1 MYLKRI
7 EIAGFKSFA
16 DRTVI
21 EFNQGLTAV
30 VGPNGSGKSNIT
42 EAVRWVLGEQS
53 AKNLRG
59 GTMPDVIFAGSSSR
73 PALNIAEVTLVLDN
87 EERFLP
93 IDFSEVSVTRRL
105 TRSGDSD
112 FFINK
117 QSCRLKDIV
126 NLFMDSG
133 LGKESFSIISQGK
146 VESIFNSKPE
156 DRRGIFEE
164 AAGVLKYK
172 TRKKEAEKR
181 LFETE
186 DNLNRVQD
194 IIYELESQLEP
205 LKEQSDVA
213 TKYLLYK
220 EQLTAVDVSV
230 TVQKIEQYKETWNE
244 KEFALNKILVE
255 INAKRESLLVEEEK
269 LKELKESRE
278 ILEKEIDSKQSEL
291 LSVTTGFEKLEGQK
305 QLLEEKKR
313 HSDQNKETYEENLA
327 SLAAKEIAVKNEIDT
342 LKEEEASL
350 TVTKKELLVEVEEL
364 KAEVQ
369 RFSKSTKEQLED
381 LRSDYVDVMQQQTNI
396 NNDLKYLE
404 KQHQQE
410 LMRNEKDVNTYEI
423 LLLEE
428 KETQKNYD
436 TTKKA
441 LEKQSLTV
449 QELLTN
455 FKEVHSEVNE
465 LKAKVSTNERQMY
478 EALKILQQAQAKEKS
493 LQDLKANYAGFY
505 QGVRAVLKDKDS
517 LGGIVG
523 AVAELVTVPKE
534 VSLAIETALGASAQ
548 HIITEDETSAR
559 KAISYLKQKRVG
571 RATFLPLTTIKP
583 RALNQSIKAKV
594 MSHSGFIGIANEL
607 VTYDT
612 KISKIIENILGLTI
626 IAKDLQTANEL
637 AKLIN
642 FQYRV
647 VSLEGDVMNPG
658 GSMTGGANKSGQN
671 NQLFSQGQDLKELE
685 VQVARM
691 TRLYETKESE
701 VKALKQELQLK
712 ESQLE
717 EVRHEG
723 EVARLKEQTLTN
735 DLEKYEQKV
744 TRQEKERRAFEY
756 EKRELQRFLEDYKE
770 EKEQLLEAQEKLA
783 TKKLELDKLMKETSE
798 LEEETTQQKEI
809 SQNKLNQK
817 QAELAVITEKSS
829 HLNLRIKERE
839 FEFEELTTNK
849 ENLHFQL
856 NSESSEHL
864 SHGEVSQRIEEEM
877 VRLKLAKENLS
888 DTLENLKKQR
898 EALYQ
903 QISVGDDKIV
913 EQNQLIQE
921 QMDQKT
927 AVEVAKNSANIALD
941 RSLMYLQEEYGLTFE
956 AGKLNYE
963 PVEDFEAGKEKIK
976 VLKSEIQQLG
986 VVNVSAIEQ
995 YKEVKERHTFLVSQQ
1010 EDLILAKDE
1019 LFETMNEMDELVIKK
1034 FHDVFCDIR
1043 EEFRKV
1049 FPNMFGGGHA
1059 DLILTDPT
1067 DLLHTGIDIIAQPP
1081 GKKLQNLSLL
1091 SGGERALT
1099 AIALLFA
1106 IIQARPVPFCILDE
1120 VEAALDDANVAR
1132 YGNYLRHFGEDTQF
1146 IVITHRKGTMESA
1159 NMLYGVT
1166 MQESGVS
1173 KIVSVHLEELENQ
1186 EKLDML

>member
-1 MYLKRI
+1 
-7 EIAGFKSFA
+7 
-16 DRTVI
+16 
-21 EFNQGLTAV
+21 
-30 VGPNGSGKSNIT
+30 
-42 EAVRWVLGEQS
+42 
-53 AKNLRG
+53 KNLRG

-172 TRKKEAEKR
+172 IRKKEAEKR

-205 LKEQSDVA
+205 LEEQSDVA

-230 TVQKIEQYKETWNE
+230 TIQKIEQYKETWNE
-244 KEFALNKILVE
+244 KEAALNKILVE

-269 LKELKESRE
+269 LKELKDSRE

-410 LMRNEKDVNTYEI
+410 MMRNEKDVNTYET

-436 TTKKA
+436 TTKKV

-465 LKAKVSTNERQMY
+465 LKSKVSTNERQMY

-523 AVAELVTVPKE
+523 AVAELVAVPKE

-571 RATFLPLTTIKP
+571 R
-583 RALNQSIKAKV
+583 
-594 MSHSGFIGIANEL
+594 
-607 VTYDT
+607 
-612 KISKIIENILGLTI
+612 
-626 IAKDLQTANEL
+626 
-637 AKLIN
+637 
-642 FQYRV
+642 
-647 VSLEGDVMNPG
+647 
-658 GSMTGGANKSGQN
+658 
-671 NQLFSQGQDLKELE
+671 
-685 VQVARM
+685 
-691 TRLYETKESE
+691 
-701 VKALKQELQLK
+701 
-712 ESQLE
+712 
-717 EVRHEG
+717 
-723 EVARLKEQTLTN
+723 
-735 DLEKYEQKV
+735 
-744 TRQEKERRAFEY
+744 
-756 EKRELQRFLEDYKE
+756 
-770 EKEQLLEAQEKLA
+770 
-783 TKKLELDKLMKETSE
+783 
-798 LEEETTQQKEI
+798 
-809 SQNKLNQK
+809 
-817 QAELAVITEKSS
+817 
-829 HLNLRIKERE
+829 
-839 FEFEELTTNK
+839 
-849 ENLHFQL
+849 
-856 NSESSEHL
+856 
-864 SHGEVSQRIEEEM
+864 
-877 VRLKLAKENLS
+877 
-888 DTLENLKKQR
+888 
-898 EALYQ
+898 
-903 QISVGDDKIV
+903 
-913 EQNQLIQE
+913 
-921 QMDQKT
+921 
-927 AVEVAKNSANIALD
+927 
-941 RSLMYLQEEYGLTFE
+941 
-956 AGKLNYE
+956 
-963 PVEDFEAGKEKIK
+963 
-976 VLKSEIQQLG
+976 
-986 VVNVSAIEQ
+986 
-995 YKEVKERHTFLVSQQ
+995 
-1010 EDLILAKDE
+1010 
-1019 LFETMNEMDELVIKK
+1019 
-1034 FHDVFCDIR
+1034 
-1043 EEFRKV
+1043 
-1049 FPNMFGGGHA
+1049 
-1059 DLILTDPT
+1059 
-1067 DLLHTGIDIIAQPP
+1067 
-1081 GKKLQNLSLL
+1081 
-1091 SGGERALT
+1091 
-1099 AIALLFA
+1099 
-1106 IIQARPVPFCILDE
+1106 
-1120 VEAALDDANVAR
+1120 
-1132 YGNYLRHFGEDTQF
+1132 
-1146 IVITHRKGTMESA
+1146 
-1159 NMLYGVT
+1159 
-1166 MQESGVS
+1166 
-1173 KIVSVHLEELENQ
+1173 
-1186 EKLDML
+1186 

>member
-42 EAVRWVLGEQS
+42 EAIRWVLGEQS

-73 PALNIAEVTLVLDN
+73 PALNLAEVTLVLDN

-194 IIYELESQLEP
+194 IIYELEAQLHP
-205 LKEQSDVA
+205 LREQSEIA
-213 TKYLLYK
+213 AKYLVYK
-220 EQLTAVDVSV
+220 EQLTTVDVNV
-230 TVQKIEQYKETWNE
+230 TIQEIESHKKVWEEQDKVLKIIIANIEDKKRSLFLQEETQK
-244 KEFALNKILVE
+244 
-255 INAKRESLLVEEEK
+255 K
-269 LKELKESRE
+269 LKEKRE
-278 ILEKEIDSKQSEL
+278 ELETTVDSHQRKL
-291 LSVTTGFEKLEGQK
+291 LETTTNFEKLEGRK
-305 QLLEEKKR
+305 NVLEER
-313 HSDQNKETYEENLA
+313 QRFSVQNKTAYEEDL
-327 SLAAKEIAVKNEIDT
+327 KEVFDKEKELQEELVQ
-342 LKEEEASL
+342 LKEEEIKLS
-350 TVTKKELLVEVEEL
+350 TVKKELSEEVGTLSAEVE
-364 KAEVQ
+364 
-369 RFSKSTKEQLED
+369 RFSKSTKEQLEE

-396 NNDLKYLE
+396 NNDLKHLE

-410 LMRNEKDVNTYEI
+410 MARNQKDVTTYET

-428 KETQKNYD
+428 KETKISFEKTNKELVKQKE
-436 TTKKA
+436 KVAKLLESFGLVQQEVLGLKSKA
-441 LEKQSLTV
+441 SNTEK
-449 QELLTN
+449 
-455 FKEVHSEVNE
+455 
-465 LKAKVSTNERQMY
+465 QMY
-478 EALKILQQAQAKEKS
+478 EALKILQQGQAKEKS
-493 LQDLKANYAGFY
+493 LQELKANYAGFY
-505 QGVRAVLKDKDS
+505 QGVRSVLKERDS

-523 AVAELVTVPKE
+523 AVAELITVPKE
-534 VSLAIETALGASAQ
+534 ISLAIETALGASAQ
-548 HIITEDETSAR
+548 HVITDNEGSAR

-571 RATFLPLTTIKP
+571 RATFLPLTTIKS
-583 RALNQSIKAKV
+583 RQLNSGIKARV
-594 MSHSGFIGIANEL
+594 ATHPGFVGVASEL
-607 VTYDT
+607 VEYD
-612 KISKIIENILGLTI
+612 KSISQVIENILGLTI
-626 IAKDLQTANEL
+626 VAKDLQTANEL
-637 AKLIN
+637 AKSIN

-658 GSMTGGANKSGQN
+658 GSMTGGASKQGQN
-671 NQLFSQGQDLKELE
+671 NQLFSQGQELKELE
-685 VQVARM
+685 VQVAQM
-691 TRLYETKESE
+691 TRLYQTKELE
-701 VKALKQELQLK
+701 VK
-712 ESQLE
+712 S
-717 EVRHEG
+717 
-723 EVARLKEQTLTN
+723 LKEQLQKAEEQLDSVRREGEEARMLEQSLTN
-735 DLEKYEQKV
+735 ELEKYEQRV
-744 TRQEKERRAFEY
+744 SRQEKERRAFEY
-756 EKRELQRFLEDYKE
+756 EKRELQRFLEDYQE
-770 EKEQLLEAQEKLA
+770 EKEQLLEAQEKLIQ
-783 TKKLELDKLMKETSE
+783 KKDELDRLLKETNE
-798 LEEETTQQKEI
+798 LEEEVTQKKEEAQQK
-809 SQNKLNQK
+809 LTVK
-817 QAELAVITEKSS
+817 QAELAGVAEKNVYLKQRVKEKQLAVDELMNRKS
-829 HLNLRIKERE
+829 HLSN
-839 FEFEELTTNK
+839 
-849 ENLHFQL
+849 QL
-856 NSESSEHL
+856 DSESTEHMT
-864 SHGEVSQRIEEEM
+864 HGEVSEQIQETMSQLKQEKEMLLNELDELKQEREE
-877 VRLKLAKENLS
+877 
-888 DTLENLKKQR
+888 
-898 EALYQ
+898 LYK
-903 QISVGDDKIV
+903 QISEGDEKV
-913 EQNQLIQE
+913 VQMNQVIQE
-921 QMDQKT
+921 QMNEKT
-927 AVEVAKNSANIALD
+927 TMEVAKNSANIGLD
-941 RSLMYLQEEYGLTFE
+941 QGLTYLQEEYGLTFE
-956 AGKLNYE
+956 AGKASY
-963 PVEDFEAGKEKIK
+963 PDVEDFDLGKQQIKELKEA
-976 VLKSEIQQLG
+976 IQQLG
-986 VVNVSAIEQ
+986 IVNLNAIDQ
-995 YKEVKERHTFLVSQQ
+995 YQEVNERHQFLVTQQ
-1010 EDLILAKDE
+1010 ADLVLAKDE

-1043 EEFRKV
+1043 EEFRNV

-1067 DLLHTGIDIIAQPP
+1067 DLLHTGIDIVAQPP

-1091 SGGERALT
+1091 SGGEKALT

-1120 VEAALDDANVAR
+1120 VEAALDDANVTR
-1132 YGNYLRHFGEDTQF
+1132 YGNYLRRFGEDTQF

-1186 EKLDML
+1186 ENLEMM

>member
-244 KEFALNKILVE
+244 KEAALNKILVE

-269 LKELKESRE
+269 LKELKDSRE

-410 LMRNEKDVNTYEI
+410 MMRNEKDVNTYET

-449 QELLTN
+449 QELLAN

-465 LKAKVSTNERQMY
+465 LKSKVSTNERQMY

-493 LQDLKANYAGFY
+493 LQDLKANYSGFY

-548 HIITEDETSAR
+548 HIITEDET
-559 KAISYLKQKRVG
+559 
-571 RATFLPLTTIKP
+571 
-583 RALNQSIKAKV
+583 
-594 MSHSGFIGIANEL
+594 
-607 VTYDT
+607 
-612 KISKIIENILGLTI
+612 
-626 IAKDLQTANEL
+626 
-637 AKLIN
+637 
-642 FQYRV
+642 
-647 VSLEGDVMNPG
+647 
-658 GSMTGGANKSGQN
+658 
-671 NQLFSQGQDLKELE
+671 
-685 VQVARM
+685 
-691 TRLYETKESE
+691 
-701 VKALKQELQLK
+701 
-712 ESQLE
+712 
-717 EVRHEG
+717 
-723 EVARLKEQTLTN
+723 
-735 DLEKYEQKV
+735 
-744 TRQEKERRAFEY
+744 
-756 EKRELQRFLEDYKE
+756 
-770 EKEQLLEAQEKLA
+770 
-783 TKKLELDKLMKETSE
+783 
-798 LEEETTQQKEI
+798 
-809 SQNKLNQK
+809 
-817 QAELAVITEKSS
+817 
-829 HLNLRIKERE
+829 
-839 FEFEELTTNK
+839 
-849 ENLHFQL
+849 
-856 NSESSEHL
+856 
-864 SHGEVSQRIEEEM
+864 
-877 VRLKLAKENLS
+877 
-888 DTLENLKKQR
+888 
-898 EALYQ
+898 
-903 QISVGDDKIV
+903 
-913 EQNQLIQE
+913 
-921 QMDQKT
+921 
-927 AVEVAKNSANIALD
+927 
-941 RSLMYLQEEYGLTFE
+941 
-956 AGKLNYE
+956 
-963 PVEDFEAGKEKIK
+963 
-976 VLKSEIQQLG
+976 
-986 VVNVSAIEQ
+986 
-995 YKEVKERHTFLVSQQ
+995 
-1010 EDLILAKDE
+1010 
-1019 LFETMNEMDELVIKK
+1019 
-1034 FHDVFCDIR
+1034 
-1043 EEFRKV
+1043 
-1049 FPNMFGGGHA
+1049 
-1059 DLILTDPT
+1059 
-1067 DLLHTGIDIIAQPP
+1067 
-1081 GKKLQNLSLL
+1081 
-1091 SGGERALT
+1091 
-1099 AIALLFA
+1099 
-1106 IIQARPVPFCILDE
+1106 
-1120 VEAALDDANVAR
+1120 
-1132 YGNYLRHFGEDTQF
+1132 
-1146 IVITHRKGTMESA
+1146 
-1159 NMLYGVT
+1159 
-1166 MQESGVS
+1166 
-1173 KIVSVHLEELENQ
+1173 
-1186 EKLDML
+1186 

>member
-146 VESIFNSKPE
+146 VESIFNNKPE

-186 DNLNRVQD
+186 DNLNRVKD

-244 KEFALNKILVE
+244 REATLNKNLEE
-255 INAKRESLLVEEEK
+255 IDAKRQTLLVEEEK
-269 LKELKESRE
+269 LKELKDSRK

-327 SLAAKEIAVKNEIDT
+327 SLATKEIAVKNEIDT

-404 KQHQQE
+404 KQHHQE
-410 LMRNEKDVNTYEI
+410 MMRNEKDVNTYET

-441 LEKQSLTV
+441 LEKQNLTV

-465 LKAKVSTNERQMY
+465 LKSKVSTNERQMY

-505 QGVRAVLKDKDS
+505 QGVRAVLKD
-517 LGGIVG
+517 
-523 AVAELVTVPKE
+523 
-534 VSLAIETALGASAQ
+534 
-548 HIITEDETSAR
+548 
-559 KAISYLKQKRVG
+559 
-571 RATFLPLTTIKP
+571 
-583 RALNQSIKAKV
+583 
-594 MSHSGFIGIANEL
+594 
-607 VTYDT
+607 
-612 KISKIIENILGLTI
+612 
-626 IAKDLQTANEL
+626 
-637 AKLIN
+637 
-642 FQYRV
+642 
-647 VSLEGDVMNPG
+647 
-658 GSMTGGANKSGQN
+658 
-671 NQLFSQGQDLKELE
+671 
-685 VQVARM
+685 
-691 TRLYETKESE
+691 
-701 VKALKQELQLK
+701 
-712 ESQLE
+712 
-717 EVRHEG
+717 
-723 EVARLKEQTLTN
+723 
-735 DLEKYEQKV
+735 
-744 TRQEKERRAFEY
+744 
-756 EKRELQRFLEDYKE
+756 
-770 EKEQLLEAQEKLA
+770 
-783 TKKLELDKLMKETSE
+783 
-798 LEEETTQQKEI
+798 
-809 SQNKLNQK
+809 
-817 QAELAVITEKSS
+817 
-829 HLNLRIKERE
+829 
-839 FEFEELTTNK
+839 
-849 ENLHFQL
+849 
-856 NSESSEHL
+856 
-864 SHGEVSQRIEEEM
+864 
-877 VRLKLAKENLS
+877 
-888 DTLENLKKQR
+888 
-898 EALYQ
+898 
-903 QISVGDDKIV
+903 
-913 EQNQLIQE
+913 
-921 QMDQKT
+921 
-927 AVEVAKNSANIALD
+927 
-941 RSLMYLQEEYGLTFE
+941 
-956 AGKLNYE
+956 
-963 PVEDFEAGKEKIK
+963 
-976 VLKSEIQQLG
+976 
-986 VVNVSAIEQ
+986 
-995 YKEVKERHTFLVSQQ
+995 
-1010 EDLILAKDE
+1010 
-1019 LFETMNEMDELVIKK
+1019 
-1034 FHDVFCDIR
+1034 
-1043 EEFRKV
+1043 
-1049 FPNMFGGGHA
+1049 
-1059 DLILTDPT
+1059 
-1067 DLLHTGIDIIAQPP
+1067 
-1081 GKKLQNLSLL
+1081 
-1091 SGGERALT
+1091 
-1099 AIALLFA
+1099 
-1106 IIQARPVPFCILDE
+1106 
-1120 VEAALDDANVAR
+1120 
-1132 YGNYLRHFGEDTQF
+1132 
-1146 IVITHRKGTMESA
+1146 
-1159 NMLYGVT
+1159 
-1166 MQESGVS
+1166 
-1173 KIVSVHLEELENQ
+1173 
-1186 EKLDML
+1186 

>member
-42 EAVRWVLGEQS
+42 EAIRWVLGEQS

-73 PALNIAEVTLVLDN
+73 PALNVAEVTLVLDN

-93 IDFSEVSVTRRL
+93 IDFSEVSVSRKL
-105 TRSGDSD
+105 KRSGESD

-172 TRKKEAEKR
+172 TRKREAEKR

-194 IIYELESQLEP
+194 IIYELEAQLEP
-205 LKEQSDVA
+205 LKRQSETA
-213 TKYLLYK
+213 TKYLVYK
-220 EQLTAVDVSV
+220 EQLTAVDVNIN
-230 TVQKIEQYKETWNE
+230 VQRIEKHKAELDE
-244 KEFALNKILVE
+244 KEGALGLVLSDIANKKAHLV
-255 INAKRESLLVEEEK
+255 SQEEA
-269 LKELKESRE
+269 LKELKATRE
-278 ILEKEIDSKQSEL
+278 ALEIKIDEQQRQL
-291 LSVTTGFEKLEGQK
+291 LEVTTEFEKLEGQK
-305 QLLEEKKR
+305 NVLEER
-313 HSDQNKETYEENLA
+313 QRFSVQNKTTHEANLKVLIDKKEGLEIELA
-327 SLAAKEIAVKNEIDT
+327 SLRK
-342 LKEEEASL
+342 EASEL
-350 TVTKKELLVEVEEL
+350 SHTKRAYQKEVEEL
-364 KAEVQ
+364 KQDVE

-381 LRSDYVDVMQQQTNI
+381 LRSDYVDLMQQQTNV

-404 KQHQQE
+404 KQHQLE
-410 LMRNEKDVNTYEI
+410 MTRNEKDVSTYDT

-428 KETQKNYD
+428 KETKEKQQQ
-436 TTKKA
+436 TKVA
-441 LEKQSLTV
+441 LEKQQGKVS
-449 QELLTN
+449 QLLTD
-455 FKEVHSEVNE
+455 FSQIQQRVVE
-465 LKAKVSTNERQMY
+465 LKTKTTTNEKQMY

-493 LQDLKANYAGFY
+493 LQELKANYSGFY
-505 QGVRAVLKDKDS
+505 QGVRSVLKERDS

-523 AVAELVTVPKE
+523 AVAELVTVPKNI
-534 VSLAIETALGASAQ
+534 SLAIETALGAAAQ
-548 HIITEDETSAR
+548 HVITDNEQSAR
-559 KAISYLKQKRVG
+559 KAISYLKQQRVG

-583 RALNQSIKAKV
+583 RQLSPSIKSRVAT
-594 MSHSGFIGIANEL
+594 HPGFVGIASEL
-607 VTYDT
+607 VTYEAS
-612 KISKIIENILGLTI
+612 ISQVIENILGLTI
-626 IAKDLQTANEL
+626 IAKDLSTANEL
-637 AKLIN
+637 AKSIN

-658 GSMTGGANKSGQN
+658 GSMTGGASKHGQN
-671 NQLFSQGQDLKELE
+671 NQLFSQGQELKELQ
-685 VQVARM
+685 VQVGQM
-691 TRLYETKESE
+691 SRLYETKETE
-701 VKALKQELQLK
+701 VRELKQALHLMEEK
-712 ESQLE
+712 LE
-717 EVRHEG
+717 VVRRDG
-723 EVARLKEQTLTN
+723 EEARLLEQTLTSE
-735 DLEKYEQKV
+735 LEQYDQKA

-756 EKRELQRFLEDYKE
+756 EKRELQRFLEDYQE
-770 EKEQLLEAQEKLA
+770 EKAQLEEAQEKLA
-783 TKKLELDKLMKETSE
+783 AKKITLDTLMKETSE
-798 LEEETTQQKEI
+798 LAEETTVKKEEA
-809 SQNKLNQK
+809 QEKLNQK
-817 QAELAVITEKSS
+817 QAELAVLIEKGNQLKFRVTEKEAE
-829 HLNLRIKERE
+829 LTNIKEQE
-839 FEFEELTTNK
+839 GHL
-849 ENLHFQL
+849 LSL
-856 NSESSEHL
+856 LDSESTDHL
-864 SHGEVSQRIEEEM
+864 THGETSESI
-877 VRLKLAKENLS
+877 KEHMSYLNTTKGVLS
-888 DTLENLKKQR
+888 DTLRDLKEER
-898 EALYQ
+898 ESLYK
-903 QISVGDDKIV
+903 QISTGDNEV
-913 EQNQLIQE
+913 LLYNQHIQE
-921 QMDQKT
+921 LMDEKT
-927 AVEVAKNSANIALD
+927 TLEVAKNSANIGLD
-941 RSLMYLQEEYGLTFE
+941 RGLTYLQEEYGLTFE
-956 AGKLNYE
+956 AGKVNY
-963 PVEDFEAGKEKIK
+963 PFVEDYEAGKETIK
-976 VLKSEIQQLG
+976 NLKETIQELG
-986 VVNVSAIEQ
+986 PVNLNAIEQ
-995 YKEVKERHTFLVSQQ
+995 YKEVHERHVFLVTQQ
-1010 EDLILAKDE
+1010 EDLVLAKNE

-1043 EEFRKV
+1043 EQFRLV

-1067 DLLHTGIDIIAQPP
+1067 DLLHTGIDIVAQPP

-1132 YGNYLRHFGEDTQF
+1132 YGNYLRHFGDEMQF
-1146 IVITHRKGTMESA
+1146 IVITHRKGTMEA
-1159 NMLYGVT
+1159 ADMLYGVT

-1173 KIVSVHLEELENQ
+1173 KIVSVRLEELENQ
-1186 EKLDML
+1186 ENLEVM

>member
-16 DRTVI
+16 DRTII

-42 EAVRWVLGEQS
+42 EAIRWVLGEQS

-73 PALNIAEVTLVLDN
+73 PALNVAEVTLVLDN

-205 LKEQSDVA
+205 LKEQSETA
-213 TKYLLYK
+213 ARYLVYK
-220 EQLTAVDVSV
+220 EQLTAVDVNI
-230 TVQKIEQYKETWNE
+230 TVQKVE
-244 KEFALNKILVE
+244 KHKQVFDEADLKLQLILKD
-255 INAKRESLLVEEEK
+255 ISNKRELLNQTEDV
-269 LKELKESRE
+269 LKKMKNDRE
-278 ILEKEIDSKQSEL
+278 ALEKTIDSKQKEL
-291 LSVTTGFEKLEGQK
+291 LEVTTDFEKLEGQK
-305 QLLEEKKR
+305 NVLEERQRFSVK
-313 HSDQNKETYEENLA
+313 NKTTYEENLKA
-327 SLAAKEIAVKNEIDT
+327 LELKEEVIIKELEA
-342 LKEEEASL
+342 LKEEEKVLNTSKKSLIEEVNTFAS
-350 TVTKKELLVEVEEL
+350 EVE
-364 KAEVQ
+364 
-369 RFSKSTKEQLED
+369 RFSKSAKEQLED

-410 LMRNEKDVNTYEI
+410 MVRNEKDVTTYEN

-428 KETQKNYD
+428 KETKELQEEK
-436 TTKKA
+436 TKELNFQQEEVQGL
-441 LEKQSLTV
+441 LEKFRTEQVEVKNL
-449 QELLTN
+449 
-455 FKEVHSEVNE
+455 KE
-465 LKAKVSTNERQMY
+465 KTAANERQMY

-493 LQDLKANYAGFY
+493 LKDLKANYSGFY
-505 QGVRAVLKDKDS
+505 QGVRSVLKERER

-523 AVAELVTVPKE
+523 AVAELITVPKQ

-548 HIITEDETSAR
+548 YVITDNEQSAR
-559 KAISYLKQKRVG
+559 QAISYLKEQRVG
-571 RATFLPLTTIKP
+571 RATFLPLTTIKS
-583 RALNQSIKAKV
+583 RRLNDSIKNRAV
-594 MSHSGFIGIANEL
+594 GHPGFVGVASEL
-607 VTYDT
+607 VSYDEG
-612 KISKIIENILGLTI
+612 ISQVIENILGLTV
-626 IAKDLQTANEL
+626 IAKNLQTANEL
-637 AKLIN
+637 AKLLN

-658 GSMTGGANKSGQN
+658 GSMTGGASKHGQN
-671 NQLFSQGQDLKELE
+671 NQLFSQGQELQELE
-685 VQVARM
+685 KQVSQM
-691 TRLYETKESE
+691 MRLYETKEAE
-701 VKALKQELQLK
+701 VRDLK
-712 ESQLE
+712 ESLQISEERLE
-717 EVRHEG
+717 KVREEG
-723 EVARLKEQTLTN
+723 EAARLQEQSLIN
-735 DLEKYEQKV
+735 ELEKCEQKA

-756 EKRELQRFLEDYKE
+756 EKRELQRFLEDYQE
-770 EKEQLLEAQEKLA
+770 EKEQLLEAKEKLDLRK
-783 TKKLELDKLMKETSE
+783 TDLDQLMQETSE
-798 LEEETTQQKEI
+798 LEEETTQKKEI
-809 SQNKLNQK
+809 SQQALNKK
-817 QAELAVITEKSS
+817 QAELAVIEEKEQQ
-829 HLNLRIKERE
+829 LRARVKEKVQE
-839 FEFEELTTNK
+839 KNELYSNK
-849 ENLHFQL
+849 ESLYSQL
-856 NSESSEHL
+856 DTESSEHM
-864 SHGEVSQRIEEEM
+864 SHGEISEQIQVKM
-877 VRLKLAKENLS
+877 VELKKTRQEITENLAE
-888 DTLENLKKQR
+888 LR
-898 EALYQ
+898 EKRDDLYQ
-903 QISVGDDKIV
+903 QISVGDKEVV
-913 EQNQLIQE
+913 EKNQEIQE
-921 QMDQKT
+921 TMDQKT
-927 AVEVAKNSANIALD
+927 SLEVAKNSANIGLD
-941 RSLMYLQEEYGLTFE
+941 RGLNYLQEEYGLTFE
-956 AGKLNYE
+956 AGKLNY
-963 PVEDFEAGKEKIK
+963 PQVEDFELGQETIK
-976 VLKSEIQQLG
+976 NLKADIQRLG
-986 VVNVSAIEQ
+986 AVNLSAIEQ
-995 YKEVKERHTFLVSQQ
+995 YQEVHERYQFLVTQQ
-1010 EDLILAKDE
+1010 EDLILAKNE

-1043 EEFRKV
+1043 EEFRIV

-1186 EKLDML
+1186 EGII